1 MKVNFTALFLS
12 TLFLWGSLCAYGQ
25 CVSPGKTSVV
35 KAVKENITTVLASID
50 DADEVKVS
58 HFEEAVPLVAMRFA
72 HTAGTISNNSFSP
85 AIYKPIRAYIVFRA
99 LRT

>member
-25 CVSPGKTSVV
+25 CVSSGKASEV
-35 KAVKENITTVLASID
+35 KAVKENITSILASID

-58 HFEEAVPLVAMRFA
+58 HFEHAVPAAPMRFA
-72 HTAGTISNNSFSP
+72 YTAGTIIINSFSP
-85 AIYKPIRAYIVFRA
+85 LVYKPVRAYIVFRA